1 MNKKSIKWKMIIA
14 GVFLIVFAAFLV
26 VNTIGLIPASIP
38 IFKVALSL
46 FMLFILVNGCI
57 RLSFF
62 EIIMP
67 LSVVAC
73 LFRKELMIEA
83 IPYWMIILVAALV
96 SLGATLIKRSIIG
109 RKKAIYINNGN
120 ETIIDDGNFNQSE
133 DFESSTS
140 EANVVI
146 QGSVGDQTHYI
157 NADTFET
164 AKILGGVGDISLY
177 FVGTTLPK
185 SDAYLSLRGGVGDLR
200 VHVPASWRAVTNGKP
215 GMGDIKVHGT
225 PSSAPEAPLLHIDV
239 VGGVGD
245 IMIYFE

>member
-14 GVFLIVFAAFLV
+14 GVFLILFAAFLV
-26 VNTIGLIPASIP
+26 VNTMGLIPSTIP
-38 IFKVALSL
+38 IFKVAISL

-57 RLSFF
+57 RLNFF

-73 LFRKELMIEA
+73 LFRAELMIET

-96 SLGATLIKRSIIG
+96 SLGATLIKRSIVG
-109 RKKAIYINNGN
+109 RKKAIYVNNDS
-120 ETIIDDGNFNQSE
+120 ETIIDDGSYSSTD
-133 DFESSTS
+133 DFEVSTN

-177 FVGTTLPK
+177 FVGTELPK
-185 SDAYLSLRGGVGDLR
+185 KEAYLSLRGGVGDLR
-200 VHVPASWRAVTNGKP
+200 VHVPSSWRAVTNGKP
-215 GMGDIKVHGT
+215 GMGDIKVEGT
-225 PSSAPEAPLLHIDV
+225 PSSNAEAPLLHIDI

-245 IMIYFE
+245 IRIYFE